1 MILDIRYQV
10 AVTPTMKKVSQSY
23 FDETVKSNMELFD
36 LQVDD
41 AIAESIQSFNLEGVD
56 LSDIVKD
63 MVKYEK
69 GHPCVLAIKELKEC
83 LENSYDKH
91 IVSEALRSLQLHSN
105 SDPAVRKL
113 LIDMNAVNILVS
125 LCGLHVVV
133 DNFDLCAS
141 LLNVL
146 SKIIKGHS
154 DSVNED
160 HIKKVINLLLKQVDE
175 LDENSFTDSKFNLI
189 AGVYS
194 VLHLSCT
201 RNEKNRIFIS
211 ETQAITK
218 TVTFLSKI
226 ADLIE
231 NFPFNTFYPALKHGC
246 AFLRSLT
253 HDDDFD
259 VEFGFGSENARTI
272 AKSDS
277 CLEVF
282 VILISKISNSSNT
295 IGISDLF
302 QTLST
307 IITREDLCTKFASL
321 NGIDILMQSIYSN
334 MKSIVIVSSG
344 LMLLQA
350 VCGSDACKLS
360 VGNWSMHDTSG
371 PQLIVDIFEEYINSP
386 VVTKYLSCVIA
397 VLTLRQPGIAKSLIT
412 SGASIYL
419 IKTLELHLSNPPTVR
434 AACRAIRNCVSR
446 SPELR
451 SSFLTDSGTDTN
463 LEMLLNC
470 VLKIPSC
477 CDAAKEALR
486 DLNCKVELQELWK
499 GHP

>member
-1 MILDIRYQV
+1 M
-10 AVTPTMKKVSQSY
+10 AVTITMRKVSQSY

-36 LQVDD
+36 LPVDD

-69 GHPCVLAIKELKEC
+69 GHPSVLAIKKLEEC
-83 LENSYDKH
+83 LENSHDKH
-91 IVSEALRSLQLHSN
+91 LVLETLQSLQLQCN
-105 SDPAVRKL
+105 TDPAVRKL
-113 LIDMNAVNILVS
+113 LIDMNAVNILIS
-125 LCGLHVVV
+125 LCDSHVAV
-133 DNFDLCAS
+133 DDYDLCAS

-146 SKIIKGHS
+146 SKIIKDHS

-160 HIKKVINLLLKQVDE
+160 HIRKVINLLLKQVDE
-175 LDENSFTDSKFNLI
+175 LDKNSLTDSKSNLI

-194 VLHLSCT
+194 VLHFSCT
-201 RNEKNRIFIS
+201 RNEKNRTFIS
-211 ETQAITK
+211 ETQAVNK
-218 TVTFLSKI
+218 TVTFLAKM
-226 ADLIE
+226 ADLFE
-231 NFPFNTFYPALKHGC
+231 NLPFNTFYPALKHGC

-272 AKSDS
+272 AKSGS
-277 CLEVF
+277 CLE
-282 VILISKISNSSNT
+282 
-295 IGISDLF
+295 
-302 QTLST
+302 
-307 IITREDLCTKFASL
+307 
-321 NGIDILMQSIYSN
+321 
-334 MKSIVIVSSG
+334 VIVSSG

-360 VGNWSMHDTSG
+360 VGNWSMHNISG

-386 VVTKYLSCVIA
+386 IVTKHLSRVIA
-397 VLTLRQPGIAKSLIT
+397 ILTLRLPDLAKSLIT
-412 SGASIYL
+412 SGASMYL

-451 SSFLTDSGTDTN
+451 SSFLTSDSGTDTD
-463 LEMLLNC
+463 LEKLLNC

-477 CDAAKEALR
+477 CDEAKAALR

>member
-1 MILDIRYQV
+1 MR
-10 AVTPTMKKVSQSY
+10 KVSQSY
-23 FDETVKSNMELFD
+23 FDETVKSNMELCD
-36 LQVDD
+36 LPVDD

-69 GHPCVLAIKELKEC
+69 GHPSVLAIKKLEEC
-83 LENSYDKH
+83 LENSHDKH
-91 IVSEALRSLQLHSN
+91 LVLETLQSLQLQCN
-105 SDPAVRKL
+105 TDPAVRKL
-113 LIDMNAVNILVS
+113 LIDMNAVNILIS
-125 LCGLHVVV
+125 LCDSHVAV
-133 DNFDLCAS
+133 DDYDLCAS

-146 SKIIKGHS
+146 SKIIKDHS

-160 HIKKVINLLLKQVDE
+160 HIRKVINLLLKQVDE
-175 LDENSFTDSKFNLI
+175 LDKNSFTDSKSNLI

-194 VLHLSCT
+194 VLHFSCT
-201 RNEKNRIFIS
+201 RNEKNRTFIS
-211 ETQAITK
+211 ETQAVNK
-218 TVTFLSKI
+218 TITFLAKM
-226 ADLIE
+226 ADLFE
-231 NFPFNTFYPALKHGC
+231 NLPFNTFYPALKHGC

-272 AKSDS
+272 AKRGS

-282 VILISKISNSSNT
+282 VILVSKILNSSNV

-307 IITREDLCTKFASL
+307 IITREELCTKFASL
-321 NGIDILMQSIYSN
+321 NGIDILMQSIYFN

-360 VGNWSMHDTSG
+360 VGNWSMHNISG

-386 VVTKYLSCVIA
+386 IVTKHLSRVIA
-397 VLTLRQPGIAKSLIT
+397 ILTLRLPDLAKSLIT
-412 SGASIYL
+412 SGASMYL

-451 SSFLTDSGTDTN
+451 SSFLTSDSGTDTG
-463 LEMLLNC
+463 LEKLLNC

-477 CDAAKEALR
+477 CDEAKAALR